1 MKFHLLM
8 ALIVLAGFL
17 LSGASAA
24 TPDFYAGF
32 HNLPTSV
39 SVYHYKVPDRIL
51 LAQVVAAMKKAMQE
65 GKAREAKARE
75 QAAHGTASATV
86 SVFVLPQL
94 YLFDKNGQEIFAR
107 TAASNNLGSL
117 LDHAFSFP
125 VPFRNSKSLSARLG
139 VLAPDG
145 KSPTIGPSAAG
156 RFTLLEYWAPWCEY
170 CFVERDQLLAYFR
183 KHKDLRVNWIT
194 VNADISKVTGLPSRT
209 IPRTNGRNTAKLGYA
224 IISISTRS
232 GSATNGKLNYPA
244 MEINGARSRF

>member
-94 YLFDKNGQEIFAR
+94 YLFDKNGQEIFAH
-107 TAASNNLGSL
+107 TAATNDLDDL
-117 LDHAFSFP
+117 LDHAFSSP
-125 VPFRNSKSLSARLG
+125 VPLRNSKPLG
-139 VLAPDG
+139 SWLGTLVPAG
-145 KSPTIGPSAAG
+145 ESPATEPGTTG
-156 RFTLLEYWAPWCEY
+156 TFTLFEYWVPWCTY
-170 CFVERDQLLAYFR
+170 CFVERDQLLTYFR
-183 KHKDLRVNWIT
+183 KHSDLRINWIT
-194 VNADISKVTGLPSRT
+194 VDADVSKAMGFNVSHNTPS
-209 IPRTNGRNTAKLGYA
+209 
-224 IISISTRS
+224 
-232 GSATNGKLNYPA
+232 
-244 MEINGARSRF
+244 